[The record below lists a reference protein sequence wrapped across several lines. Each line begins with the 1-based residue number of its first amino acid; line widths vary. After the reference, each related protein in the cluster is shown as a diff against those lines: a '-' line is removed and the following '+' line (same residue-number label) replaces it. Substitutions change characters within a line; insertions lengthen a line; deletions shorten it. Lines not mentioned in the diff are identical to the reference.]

1 MTNAEPSLRRL
12 AAHALALVAVRLGWS
27 LVSVGVP
34 LVAVVAALALL
45 AAGH

>member
-1 MTNAEPSLRRL
+1 MIDAKPPPRRL
-12 AAHALALVAVRLGWS
+12 VRALAL
-27 LVSVGVP
+27 LVIRTAWGIATVGAP